1 MVKQMWAVREE
12 AINVFSLNTFSCV
25 LNILDGIEAKSDLH
39 SDYCSMI

>member
-25 LNILDGIEAKSDLH
+25 LNILDLVLKQSQTCIQ
-39 SDYCSMI
+39 IIVP